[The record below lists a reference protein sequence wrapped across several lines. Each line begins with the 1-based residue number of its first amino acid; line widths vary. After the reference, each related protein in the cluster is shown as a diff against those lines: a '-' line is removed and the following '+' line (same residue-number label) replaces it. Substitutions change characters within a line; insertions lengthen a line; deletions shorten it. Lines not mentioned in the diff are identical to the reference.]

1 MRVIFNDKYLEA
13 LYEGQELKGKP
24 KYSEEVIEKFVF
36 KIQQIENVLTI
47 KDLLKFRGL
56 NFEALKGKLL
66 GLYSIRV
73 NKQYRIIFSLEKDV
87 ILVQD
92 IVVIEA
98 LSKHYE

>member
-1 MRVIFNDKYLEA
+1 MRVIFKDKYLET
-13 LYEGQELKGKP
+13 LYEEKEEKGKP
-24 KYSEEVIEKFVF
+24 KYSEDVVDKFVF
-36 KIQQIENVLTI
+36 RVQQIENATNI

-92 IVVIEA
+92 IVIIEE

>member
-1 MRVIFNDKYLEA
+1 MRVIFTDKYLEA
-13 LYEGQELKGKP
+13 LYEGHEVKGKP
-24 KYSEEVIEKFVF
+24 KYSEDVVDKFVL
-36 KIQQIENVLTI
+36 KVQQIENARTI

-73 NKQYRIIFSLEKDV
+73 NKQYRIIFSLEKDI

-92 IVVIEA
+92 IVVIEE